1 MSGIT
6 AALAQTV
13 NTPYTE
19 PGAVF
24 VSQAILLFGLLA
36 LAFVALHTKRS
47 TLWWVGAVV
56 HVGAGALLP
65 YTANMAGFFVIWEL
79 VTVGAAIVLVCE
91 PDADGLLRRYLPWQL
106 LAAALLLSGFALQ
119 FAESGSIALPAAGV
133 TAGRVLIGIAVAIK
147 AALMPLHLWMVETYV
162 RVRPGTAVI
171 LSAVATK
178 IGVFGVYRLL
188 PGSITLEILG
198 GIIAT
203 VAVLYALRQN
213 RLRPFLAF
221 HIISQVGYMIAGV
234 GSAAAVAQI
243 AGLYHLGNPIAYK
256 GLLFMVVAL
265 MVPMTGTSNIYS
277 TRGMGRRS
285 FVLTVAAIAG
295 ALSISGVPPFNGYIS
310 KSLLQSSLVSP
321 VAVHLLTIAG
331 IGTALS
337 FTKFL
342 WHGFLR
348 PGPLP
353 QAHDVQEGLIVK
365 TGTRTITAVLSLL
378 CLLMGLYPRS
388 FFAELPV
395 STGITGQSFL
405 SGLTW
410 PIAGAALF
418 FILYGPILRVLLVTL
433 PGSNT
438 VVSLLRS
445 AGTRGLQLMQR
456 QHSGDIRRYLGW
468 AVGGTLLLWTWVV
481 LAP

>member
-6 AALAQTV
+6 AAVLQTV
-13 NTPYTE
+13 NTPHIE
-19 PGAVF
+19 SGAIF

-36 LAFVALHTKRS
+36 LVFVALHTRRS
-47 TLWWVGAVV
+47 ALWWVGAIV
-56 HVGAGALLP
+56 HIGAGALLP
-65 YTANMAGFFVIWEL
+65 YTADMVSFFMIWEL
-79 VTVGAAIVLVCE
+79 ITVGAAIVLVCE
-91 PDADGLLRRYLPWQL
+91 PDAHGLLRRYLPWQL
-106 LAAALLLSGFALQ
+106 LAAALLLSGFALH
-119 FAESGSIALPAAGV
+119 FAESGSVALPAAGV
-133 TAGRVLIGIAVAIK
+133 TAGRILIGIAVAIK
-147 AALMPLHLWMVETYV
+147 AALMPLHLWMVGTYA
-162 RVRPGTAVI
+162 RVRPGTAVV

-188 PGSITLEILG
+188 PGSISLEILG
-198 GIIAT
+198 GIMAT

-221 HIISQVGYMIAGV
+221 SIISQVGYMIAGV
-234 GSAAAVAQI
+234 GSAAAAAQI
-243 AGLYHLGNPIAYK
+243 AGLYHLGNHIVYK

-265 MVPMTGTSNIYS
+265 MVPMTGTPNIYS

-310 KSLLQSSLVSP
+310 KSLLQYSLVSP
-321 VAVHLLTIAG
+321 VAIHLLTIAG

-353 QAHDVQEGLIVK
+353 QAHDVGEGLIAR
-365 TGTRTITAVLSLL
+365 TGTRTITVALSLL

-388 FFAELPV
+388 FFAELPD
-395 STGITGQSFL
+395 SAGITQQSFE
-405 SGLTW
+405 SGLVW
-410 PIAGAALF
+410 PVVGAALF

-433 PGSNT
+433 PGSTT
-438 VVSLLRS
+438 VMNLLRS

-468 AVGGTLLLWTWVV
+468 AVGGTMLLWTWVL